1 MRIKIKKKE
10 YLYLEDIFGLCK
22 AFKKVTKNLGF
33 HLVFKINDLQNI
45 IYSSMADDIKV
56 TFKNLYLYLANLIP
70 NVETQ
75 VMFNEDTQNN
85 YSISYDEYYTERRVI
100 SDMILKADI
109 GSFQQFNS
117 PRYLIGAHQARA
129 RADTVNKIK
138 ILLYLII
145 LFFENF
151 TLK

>member
-1 MRIKIKKKE
+1 
-10 YLYLEDIFGLCK
+10 
-22 AFKKVTKNLGF
+22 
-33 HLVFKINDLQNI
+33 
-45 IYSSMADDIKV
+45 MADDIKV

-75 VMFNEDTQNN
+75 VMFNENTQNN

-109 GSFQQFNS
+109 GSFQHVNS
-117 PRYLIGAHQARA
+117 PRYLIGAHQTRA